1 MINVLE
7 LIDGGFIG
15 GGQTHILSVV
25 KCLDTNEYKSVIA
38 ASDKGE
44 FRNEVGK
51 NGFDFRKI
59 ELPKIYRSKY
69 LKDLDK
75 IVRDNSIDIIH
86 SHGGVAGMYARFY
99 KKRYG
104 NVKTIH
110 TIHGIHYLNSGN
122 LIRKYFSLAIEQ
134 YLVQF
139 TDKFICVSD
148 ADLKTAVENKIA
160 DKNKTVVINNGID
173 LKKFA
178 DEKGHRNKELVRK
191 YELKDEEFII
201 GNVSRFDFQKNQG
214 FIISNSEEL
223 LKKYPNVK
231 ILLAGNGSFYEQ
243 CIKSA
248 EETGMFERFIFTGEV
263 TNAQDYYSLFDIF
276 IFPSLWE
283 GLSIS
288 LIEAMASGRCIL
300 TSDIDANKE
309 LITDNENGLL
319 FNTTDPDE
327 YLKKLFKLIEDKN
340 LRKKLSHKAV
350 LNSIN
355 YSEDEMTRK
364 IMKEYSI
371 HNTQYLILN
380 T

>member
-15 GGQTHILSVV
+15 GGQTHILSLV
-25 KCLDTNEYKSVIA
+25 KCLDENKFKAVIA
-38 ASDKGE
+38 ASGKGE
-44 FRNEVGK
+44 FRNEVKK
-51 NGFDFRKI
+51 NGFEFTQI
-59 ELPKIYRSKY
+59 ELPKFYRSKH

-75 IVRDNSIDIIH
+75 IVENNSIDIIH

-122 LIRKYFSLAIEQ
+122 PVRKYFSLAIEQ

-139 TDKFICVSD
+139 TDKFICVSE
-148 ADLKTAVENKIA
+148 ADLKTAIENKIA

-178 DEKGHRNKELVRK
+178 LEKGQRNKELLRK
-191 YELKDEEFII
+191 YNLKNEDIII
-201 GNVSRFDFQKNQG
+201 GNVSRFDYQKNQR

-223 LKKYPNVK
+223 LKKYPDVK
-231 ILLAGNGSFYEQ
+231 ILLAGDGSLYEQ
-243 CIKSA
+243 SVQSA
-248 EETGMFERFIFTGEV
+248 KATGMPERFIFTGEI

-276 IFPSLWE
+276 IFPTLWE

-300 TSDIDANKE
+300 ASDIHANKE

-327 YLKKLFKLIEDKN
+327 YLKKLFKLIEDEN
-340 LRKKLSHKAV
+340 LRKRLSHKAV

-371 HNTQYLILN
+371 LN

>member
-15 GGQTHILSVV
+15 GGQTHILSLV
-25 KCLDTNEYKSVIA
+25 KCLDENKFKAVIA
-38 ASDKGE
+38 ASGKGE
-44 FRNEVGK
+44 FRNEVQK
-51 NGFDFRKI
+51 NGFEFTQI
-59 ELPKIYRSKY
+59 ELPKFYRSKH

-75 IVRDNSIDIIH
+75 IVENNSIDIIH

-122 LIRKYFSLAIEQ
+122 PVRKYFSLAIEQ

-139 TDKFICVSD
+139 TDKIICVSD

-173 LKKFA
+173 LNKFA
-178 DEKGHRNKELVRK
+178 GEKGKRNKELVNRFDI
-191 YELKDEEFII
+191 KDEDMII
-201 GNVSRFDFQKNQG
+201 GNVSRFDYQKNQR

-231 ILLAGNGSFYEQ
+231 ILLAGDGSLYEQ
-243 CIKSA
+243 SVQSVKA
-248 EETGMFERFIFTGEV
+248 TGMPERFIFTGEV
-263 TNAQDYYSLFDIF
+263 TNAEDYYSLFDIF
-276 IFPSLWE
+276 IFPTLWE

-300 TSDIDANKE
+300 ASDIDANKE
-309 LITDNENGLL
+309 LITDKDNGYL
-319 FNTTDPDE
+319 FNSEDPDD
-327 YLKKLFKLIEDKN
+327 YLKKLFKLIEDEN

-364 IMKEYSI
+364 IMKEYSK
-371 HNTQYLILN
+371 HDTQNSILN

>member
-15 GGQTHILSVV
+15 GGQTHILSLV
-25 KCLDTNEYKSVIA
+25 KCLDENKFKAVIA
-38 ASDKGE
+38 ASGKGE
-44 FRNEVGK
+44 FRNEVKK
-51 NGFDFRKI
+51 NGFEFTQI
-59 ELPKIYRSKY
+59 ELPKFYRSKH

-75 IVRDNSIDIIH
+75 IVKDNSIDIIH

-122 LIRKYFSLAIEQ
+122 LVRKYFSLAIEQ

-139 TDKFICVSD
+139 TDKIICVSD

-173 LKKFA
+173 LNKFA
-178 DEKGHRNKELVRK
+178 GEKGQRNKELVNRFDI
-191 YELKDEEFII
+191 KDEDMII
-201 GNVSRFDFQKNQG
+201 GNISRFDFQKNQR

-231 ILLAGNGSFYEQ
+231 ILLAGDGSLYEQ
-243 CIKSA
+243 SVQSA
-248 EETGMFERFIFTGEV
+248 KETGMPERFIFTGEI

-276 IFPSLWE
+276 IFPTLWE

-300 TSDIDANKE
+300 ASDIHANKE

-327 YLKKLFKLIEDKN
+327 YLKKLFKLIEDEN
-340 LRKKLSHKAV
+340 LRKRLSHKAV

-364 IMKEYSI
+364 IMKEYSM